1 MKTAILLISFGTTVK
16 EAREKGI
23 ESIYR
28 ELSDA
33 NRELPIYQA
42 YTSSVVIRA
51 LKKEGIH
58 RNTVEEAIL
67 EAWDDG
73 IQRLY
78 VLPTHI
84 IPGLEYEK
92 MMKMLERYRL
102 DFEVIEIAPSVLSE
116 EADCDKL
123 VPVWKDMLGFD
134 ENTEYILMGHGT
146 EHSANV
152 RYEQMQR
159 AFEMQGFFN
168 VHMALVEARPDLED
182 VIERLRKR
190 KVQKVILHPFLL
202 VAGDHVHND
211 MRQVFAKR
219 LKEEGYEV
227 ETVVKGLGEYPQF
240 RTLYLERIR
249 EMREKTEGNR

>member
-16 EAREKGI
+16 EAGEKGI

-33 NRELPIYQA
+33 NRDLPVYQA
-42 YTSSVVIRA
+42 YTSKVVIRV
-51 LKKEGIH
+51 LKEQGIY

-67 EAWDDG
+67 EAWNDG

-92 MMKMLERYRL
+92 MLKTLRRYRL
-102 DFEVIEIAPSVLSE
+102 DFEVLEIAPAVLSE

-134 ENTEYILMGHGT
+134 ENTEYVLMGHGT

-159 AFEMQGFFN
+159 AFEKQGFSN
-168 VHMALVEARPDLED
+168 VHMALVEAKPDLED
-182 VIERLRKR
+182 VLGKLRQR
-190 KVQKVILHPFLL
+190 KVSKVVLHPFLL
-202 VAGDHVHND
+202 VAGDHARND

-219 LKEEGYEV
+219 LEEEGYEV
-227 ETVVKGLGEYPQF
+227 QTVIKGLGEYPQF
-240 RTLYLERIR
+240 RALYLERFR
-249 EMREKTEGNR
+249 KMREKTEGNR